1 MERQKLHLLN
11 PREYEHEFDRKALDT
26 LEGTPGLE
34 KLMRKVNKHAI
45 ERVNRVSYTGSYLKV
60 NENSFPDIYQLLEE
74 VCTNLNLQDIPELY
88 INYESGI
95 NAFTIGSEKPI
106 IVLSRRSID
115 WLSTKELLYVIG
127 HEVGHIKSGHM
138 LYLQMARI
146 LPYVSDIFSSAT
158 LGLGGLV
165 STGMEI
171 ALYHWY
177 RMSEFT
183 ADRAGLLA
191 SQDSKAY
198 IKALM
203 KIAGLPKKYY
213 KNIKTEEFI
222 KQAKEFKDYDY
233 DSLDKVAKAATILW
247 QDHPWTVM
255 RASELLKWIEA
266 GKYQE
271 IIDKHTGDTVESL
284 ELTCISCGSKLT
296 GTETF
301 CGNCGAKIS
310 GR

>member
-34 KLMRKVNKHAI
+34 KLVRKINKHAI
-45 ERVNRVSYTGSYLKV
+45 ERVNRISYTGSYLKV

-74 VCTNLNLQDIPELY
+74 VCENINLRNVPELY
-88 INYESGI
+88 IQWNYDV
-95 NAFTIGSEKPI
+95 NACTIGSENPI
-106 IVLSRRSID
+106 IILNSGAVDLLSPE
-115 WLSTKELLYVIG
+115 ELLYVIG
-127 HEVGHIKSGHM
+127 HEAGHIKSGHM
-138 LYLQMARI
+138 LYHEMSMV
-146 LPYVSDIFSSAT
+146 LPYIGDVIGAAT
-158 LGLGGLV
+158 LGIGSLV
-165 STGMEI
+165 STGVEI

-191 SQDSKAY
+191 CQDEKAV
-198 IKALM
+198 IKALTKM
-203 KIAGLPKKYY
+203 AGVPKKFFD
-213 KNIKTEEFI
+213 KINTEEFI
-222 KQAKEFKDYDY
+222 NQAREFKDYDY
-233 DSLDKVAKAATILW
+233 DSLDKVAKAATIMW
-247 QDHPWTVM
+247 QGHPWTVM
-255 RASELLKWIEA
+255 RASEILKWTES

-271 IIDKHTGDTVESL
+271 IIDKHSGDTAESL
-284 ELTCISCGSKLT
+284 ELTCLKCGFKLT